1 MALRNIKL
9 SGKLTSIGIAFVL
22 PLGVLLYIS
31 VSNINSQI
39 SFSSLETQGNS
50 FQRPLEKLLE
60 YLPKAA
66 QPDGQRKV
74 DQAFAE
80 LEAANRL
87 HGSDLQFTADGLKI
101 RGRSHLFPGDVAA
114 RWEKLKSRQNDAA
127 AFKEGLAQL
136 LEDISGMITHCG
148 DTSNLILDPDLD
160 SYYTMDMTLLTLP
173 QTQRRIASILDF
185 GNTALLESKLGE
197 TERREFHTLAA
208 MLQESDYSR
217 ILADTQ
223 TALNEDPNFY
233 GVSPS
238 LAPKLKAA
246 LESYKAA
253 TEPFIVMLNSIS
265 SGAAISQSEFMVTGE
280 KALDAAFRYWEACAA
295 ELDVLLAVRIGDYK
309 TKRATMLLA
318 TGLALVLASLLSYL
332 VGRGVTRTIRGMVAY
347 SNAVA
352 AGNLHA
358 ILGADGSTAELNQ
371 LKNDLEAMVTA
382 LKEKLGFVQGILGG
396 IATPCLVVNQEGRIT
411 YLNQL
416 LCDFLAMDQ
425 KADTYFEAH
434 VTSFFRYNPEVSNV
448 ILAALKDKQSTPG
461 RTLEGRDAKGK
472 AFFIKLDATPIYDP
486 AATFI
491 GCFVQF
497 TVLTELREQEEKL
510 ITSNRLIYET
520 AEQAGSIAGQV
531 STAAAELSTVVEQ
544 TSKGMN
550 TLHVRTA
557 EAAVAISQMNATAVE
572 IAQNAS
578 GASQQ
583 ADKTMQQARKGAA
596 TVQQSVAAISRVKG
610 QTDILKEDISGL
622 GDQVAD
628 IGQIMDVITD
638 IADQTNLLALNAAI
652 EAARA
657 GEAGR
662 GFAVVADEVR
672 KLAEKTMRATAEVS
686 SAITAIQSGA
696 GKAAEGM
703 GDAAL
708 AVQEATQL
716 ADQSGIALHEIL
728 ELAGLTTDQVRSI
741 ATAVEEQSA
750 TSEEIHHVLNEV
762 SGVADQ
768 TTSGMERSLAA
779 VEQLAL
785 QAGALNKLSQKISG
799 KTCQPSDAKSA
810 KSAVWLINKSAGPIR
825 AAF

>member
-434 VTSFFRYNPEVSNV
+434 VTSIFRYNPEVSDV

-461 RTLEGRDAKGK
+461 RTLEGRDTKGK
-472 AFFIKLDATPIYDP
+472 SFFIKLDATPIYDP

-583 ADKTMQQARKGAA
+583 ADKTMQQAKKGAA

-610 QTDILKEDISGL
+610 QTDILKKDISGL

-785 QAGALNKLSQKISG
+785 QAGALNKLIQKISG
-799 KTCQPSDAKSA
+799 KTCQPSDA
-810 KSAVWLINKSAGPIR
+810 
-825 AAF
+825 